1 MRRSTLFCALVLV
14 VALGMLTLPSRAQS
28 PIDVDPGPSGSRPN
42 SMTAIDGTL
51 YFEASTPSAGAALW
65 TSDGTADGTRL
76 VKDLAPTLD
85 LSIVGP
91 FFDVGG
97 TVLFRGQDDPTGAE
111 LWTTDGT
118 TTGTQR
124 IKDIDPGPASG
135 LGGSSAYV
143 VYKGELVFAADGGSG
158 VELWTSDGTT
168 AGTQKLKEINP
179 GSQVDGDSTPR
190 HFTVVDGTLYFE
202 AFSPSYGAELWKT
215 DGTTAGTQRVTDLA
229 PGPDGAYLDDLT
241 EAGGRLFFVHYPPG
255 TTNYEL
261 WTSDGTADGTT
272 IVQEIESGSS
282 GSFPRNLTEV
292 DGTLYFSTRDHTLW
306 RSQGTAPT
314 TQQVQS
320 FSGTRL
326 KELTVVGSTLYFA
339 HEATSGDELW
349 KSDGTAP
356 GTVRL
361 APIPGSSSRIAHIG
375 AAGSTVFFN
384 GRDDTHGAELWA
396 SAGTPATTGL
406 VKDLYPGSEGAFP
419 NRFTD
424 LQGTLVFSAE
434 NAAVGDELWTTGQTR
449 SLRLSAGDTPEQSL
463 PALDLTIDVAQADNP
478 FALTAFRDPNVSTED
493 LSLPGSQA
501 LAARGLWTVSPGNP
515 GTIEAELCF
524 GLDDLTV
531 PRSAVD
537 FPQLRVY
544 ERPDPSASWGRIQDG
559 NVRLR
564 SNGTAPDPDALC
576 ATVSSF
582 SQFAVTAAPSALP
595 VELASMEA
603 TRAGDSTVELTWQ
616 TASET
621 GNAGFRVQHRTGVD
635 SSWTRVGFVESKAAG
650 GTATEALRY
659 RFTAEDLS
667 VGTHQFRLR
676 QVDLDG
682 SAHLHD
688 PVSIRLRMQ
697 EAVRLGG
704 PAPNPVRGPA
714 TVSFAVKEQT
724 EARLT
729 LYNTLGQRVRT
740 VYRGTP
746 AAGEAQTARLDVS
759 GLASGVYFLRL
770 RAGGATETTRVTVVR

>member
-1 MRRSTLFCALVLV
+1 MRGSTPLCFLVLV
-14 VALGMLTLPSRAQS
+14 VALGMLTSPSRAQS
-28 PIDVDPGPSGSRPN
+28 PIDVDPGPSGAQPN

-51 YFEASTPSAGAALW
+51 YFEASTPSTGAALW
-65 TSDGTADGTRL
+65 TSDGTTAGTRL

-85 LSIVGP
+85 LSVVGP
-91 FFDVGG
+91 FFEVGG
-97 TVLFRGQDDPTGAE
+97 TVLFPGQDASTGLE
-111 LWTTDGT
+111 LWKSDGT
-118 TTGTQR
+118 ASGTQR
-124 IKDIDPGPASG
+124 VKDIATGTASAFG
-135 LGGSSAYV
+135 THNAFA
-143 VYKGELVFAADGGSG
+143 VYNGDLVFAADDGSG
-158 VELWTSDGTT
+158 VELWTSDGTA

-179 GSQVDGDSTPR
+179 GSQVNGDSTPQG
-190 HFTVVDGTLYFE
+190 FTVVDGTLYFE
-202 AFSPSYGAELWKT
+202 AFSPSHGAELWRT

-229 PGPDGAYLDDLT
+229 PGADGAYIDDLT

-255 TTNYEL
+255 TSNYEL
-261 WTSDGTADGTT
+261 WMSDGTAGGTT
-272 IVQEIESGSS
+272 IVQEIEPGSS

-292 DGTLYFSTRDHTLW
+292 DGTLYFSTRNHDLW

-314 TQQVQS
+314 TQRVQR

-326 KELTVVGSTLYFA
+326 KEFTVVGSTLYFA
-339 HEATSGDELW
+339 HEASSADELW
-349 KSDGTAP
+349 KSDGSAQ

-361 APIPGSSSRIAHIG
+361 TTVPGASSRIAHIG

-424 LQGTLVFSAE
+424 LQGTLFFSAE
-434 NAAVGDELWTTGQTR
+434 TATVGKELWSTGPTQTL
-449 SLRLSAGDTPEQSL
+449 SLPAGDTPEQSL
-463 PALDLTIDVAQADNP
+463 PALDLTVDVAQADNP
-478 FALTAFRDPNVSTED
+478 FALTAFRDPNVSTGD

-515 GTIEAELCF
+515 GTIEAKLCF

-544 ERPDPSASWGRIQDG
+544 ERPDPSASWSRIQDE

-564 SNGTAPDPDALC
+564 SDGTAPDPDALC

-582 SQFAVTAAPSALP
+582 SQFAVTAAPGALP

-621 GNAGFRVQHRTGVD
+621 GNAGFRVQHRTRSD
-635 SSWTRVGFVESKAAG
+635 SGWTRIGFVESKAAG
-650 GTATEALRY
+650 GTSTEALRY
-659 RFTAEDLS
+659 RYAAEDLS
-667 VGTHQFRLR
+667 VGAHQFRLR

-682 SAHLHD
+682 SAHVHD
-688 PVSIRLRMQ
+688 PVAVELRMQ
-697 EAVRLGG
+697 EALRLSG
-704 PAPNPVRGPA
+704 PAPNPVRGAA
-714 TVSFAVKEQT
+714 TVSFAVKEKT

-740 VYRGTP
+740 LYRGTP
-746 AAGEAQTARLDVS
+746 GAGEARTVRLAAGD
-759 GLASGVYFLRL
+759 LASGVYFLRL
-770 RAGGATETTRVTVVR
+770 RADGQTRTRRVTVVR